1 MNTVICFSQPSCA
14 DLWVLSMENVK
25 DPLKSLS
32 TIFEYDRPFL
42 TGEIEDF
49 HAELSLVTLDTST
62 DVDVRQLF
70 ETAKNV
76 ALYSRFV
83 YRFHQV
89 AESVGFGAL
98 ELTLKRHHSRLA
110 SGRTPVGLVRLLR
123 WSFDT
128 GLLDAAYFGD
138 RLDDLTKAGIRKER
152 ERSADKLRDAGQV
165 PEDPNRPITKD
176 DMQDGLTR
184 SLGVH
189 YYIGVVSGL
198 RNNLSHGSTMLAPSC
213 ISSLRR
219 TAELINYLNSNA
231 QARSII

>member
-1 MNTVICFSQPSCA
+1 
-14 DLWVLSMENVK
+14 MEDVE

-49 HAELSLVTLDTST
+49 HADLSSVTLDTSI

-98 ELTLKRHHSRLA
+98 ELTLKRLHSKLA
-110 SGRTPVGLVRLLR
+110 SGKTPIGLGRLLR
-123 WSFDT
+123 WAFDA
-128 GLLDAAYFGD
+128 GFLDTAYFGD
-138 RLDDLTKAGIRKER
+138 HLDDLTKSGIRKER
-152 ERSADKLRDAGQV
+152 KRSADKLRDAGQV
-165 PEDPNRPITKD
+165 SEDPNRPITKD

-184 SLGVH
+184 NLGIH
-189 YYIGVVSGL
+189 YYIGTVSGL
-198 RNNLSHGSTMLAPSC
+198 RNNLSHGSTMLVPGS

-219 TAELINYLNSNA
+219 TADLINHINSNA
-231 QARSII
+231 QARSIIE